1 MIYPQTTIDTCFDV
15 LNAGDVDF
23 AVVPFENSTNG
34 QVVFTYDLL
43 RDWFI
48 GSAGHPKPNFKVVG
62 EQFVSIHHYLLS
74 NATDPADIKK
84 IYSHPQVWGQ
94 VTKLMKE
101 FVNCTRIDTNSTAEA
116 AQLVT
121 EDNTNTSACISSKM
135 SAQLKNLRIL
145 KAEIEDVPENTTRFL
160 VMGLKDIKHDNKE
173 TAFEPRHYPSL
184 LTSIMFAL
192 NHNDPGGL
200 MSALDSFRYHN
211 INLTSITSRPLRNSQ
226 WQYVFFVEAE
236 GSIESERMK
245 ASMAKLGQS
254 CTNVVILGSFIRSSR
269 YLPA

>member
-1 MIYPQTTIDTCFDV
+1 
-15 LNAGDVDF
+15 
-23 AVVPFENSTNG
+23 
-34 QVVFTYDLL
+34 
-43 RDWFI
+43 
-48 GSAGHPKPNFKVVG
+48 
-62 EQFVSIHHYLLS
+62 
-74 NATDPADIKK
+74 
-84 IYSHPQVWGQ
+84 
-94 VTKLMKE
+94 MKE

-173 TAFEPRHYPSL
+173 TAFEPRHYPSS